1 MLSTAAGGINIA
13 ACLFLR
19 RKENLPLERVCRVSH
34 PLSPRRFFLR
44 PILTRVVRAAY
55 QPGMA
60 ALDVLRIHRD
70 QIEEFAIDELRARR
84 ADGLIIKSIEL
95 TEWRKR

>member
-1 MLSTAAGGINIA
+1 
-13 ACLFLR
+13 
-19 RKENLPLERVCRVSH
+19 
-34 PLSPRRFFLR
+34 
-44 PILTRVVRAAY
+44 
-55 QPGMA
+55 MA